1 MRLFEIVILLLDL
14 LIIVWPRLTTR
25 RPAWADFLPL
35 AAVNLVVVHVLLEG
49 YRWQMVPAYVF
60 TGLLF
65 LLSLPRLRRPA
76 PASTPRGWLAFVWSG
91 LSLLL
96 LLAIAAPPV
105 LFPVPVFPKPVGL
118 YQVGTVSYY
127 RMDEARA
134 ELYTD
139 DANDKRELMIQI
151 WYPATPAR
159 GAKTGPWINGLD
171 VAGPIMAD
179 YINLPA
185 FALDHANLFRTNS
198 YPEAPVASVD
208 VPFPI
213 VVYSHGWNGFRAIN
227 TNQMEALASAGYIA
241 VGIDHTYGAMVT
253 VFPDGRVAL
262 NNPEALP
269 DGEGFESASQI
280 LEATYAADVSFVLD
294 ELERLNVGDGLL
306 AGRLDVSRVGVFG
319 HSTGGGAVVMA
330 CAQDARCKA
339 GLGMDAWLE
348 PVSDDVIAASLS
360 QPFLFMN
367 SELWATG
374 DNQPVL
380 DELLAGLTQ
389 TGYRMTIRGTRHYDF
404 TLLPLLTPLAPALKL
419 KGPIEGQRGMQI
431 ITDYLLA
438 FFDKHLKGESE
449 PLLDGPSAAYPE
461 VIFERRTP

>member
-1 MRLFEIVILLLDL
+1 MRLFEIVILIVDGFILLWPL
-14 LIIVWPRLTTR
+14 LTAR

-35 AAVNLVVVHVLLEG
+35 AAVNLIIVHILIEG
-49 YRWQMVPAYVF
+49 YRWQMVPAYAF

-76 PASTPRGWLAFVWSG
+76 PMSAPRRRFIFIWNG
-91 LSLLL
+91 LGLLFL
-96 LLAIAAPPV
+96 LVMAVPPV
-105 LFPVPVFPKPVGL
+105 LFPVPVFPKPGGP

-127 RMDEARA
+127 RVDEARA
-134 ELYTD
+134 ELYTPD
-139 DANDKRELMIQI
+139 VSDKRELMIQV

-159 GAKTGPWINGLD
+159 GAKTGPWMNGLD
-171 VAGPIMAD
+171 VAGPIMAN

-185 FALDHANLFRTNS
+185 FVLDHANLVRTNS
-198 YPEAPVASVD
+198 YPQAPVASTSA
-208 VPFPI
+208 PFPI
-213 VVYSHGWNGFRAIN
+213 VIYSHGWNGFRTLN

-262 NNPEALP
+262 NNPAALP
-269 DGEGFESASQI
+269 DGESFKSASQI
-280 LEATYAADVSFVLD
+280 LEATYAADIQFVMN
-294 ELERLNVGDGLL
+294 ELERLNMSDPLL
-306 AGRLDVSRVGVFG
+306 AGRLDVNRIGVFG
-319 HSTGGGAVVMA
+319 HSTGGGAVVLA
-330 CAQDARCKA
+330 CARDARCQA

-348 PVSDDVIAASLS
+348 PVPEEVIATSLA

-374 DNQPVL
+374 DDQPLL
-380 DELLAGLTQ
+380 DELLAGLKQ
-389 TGYRMTIRGTRHYDF
+389 TGYRLTIRGTRHYDF

-419 KGPIEGQRGMQI
+419 KGPIEGQRGMQL

-438 FFDKHLKGESE
+438 FFDQHLKGERR

-461 VIFERRTP
+461 VTFEKNP